1 MRKIS
6 NNIGLDDCSKKLR
19 IAVYCRV
26 SSREQALYGYGI
38 DAQKSK
44 MDAYLSLFD
53 VEVEE
58 VNYYIDEGIS
68 AKNLNRPEVKRLIK
82 DVKEDKVDA
91 IYIYKLDWLSRS
103 VIDIYNMIEMLIDHK
118 CNLVAVMDNIDINSA
133 NGRLFVGILAIIA
146 QWERETIIERTNDGL
161 EEMVRQGK
169 WPYASKPFGY
179 NKNEDLI
186 LSVNEKEKKILYDI
200 VVQMKSGMTIKEIER
215 YLLKEYD
222 ITMSS
227 LQIRKMLKREWYY
240 GLFHYKGKTYTNICP
255 KIYNEEDA
263 EEIQKM
269 ISKRHRA
276 DNYDSRYYFRNKI
289 KCVCGEILDL
299 SSTKKGNKQYFYYVC
314 PKCKMRINQDYIIEQ
329 SLYAISSEVSL
340 KEIKNNTNKALRKY
354 HSINR
359 KIQDI
364 HNKYINNKMDLNVYL
379 TSLYRLEF
387 DKKEQMAKIKTD
399 KLIDFIRWE
408 QMTDLERGSFVNN
421 HIARIIVDVHAK
433 IVVKVEYIHK

>member
-44 MDAYLSLFD
+44 IDAYLSLFD

-91 IYIYKLDWLSRS
+91 IYIYKLDRLSRS

-161 EEMVRQGK
+161 EEMV
-169 WPYASKPFGY
+169 
-179 NKNEDLI
+179 
-186 LSVNEKEKKILYDI
+186 
-200 VVQMKSGMTIKEIER
+200 
-215 YLLKEYD
+215 
-222 ITMSS
+222 
-227 LQIRKMLKREWYY
+227 
-240 GLFHYKGKTYTNICP
+240 
-255 KIYNEEDA
+255 
-263 EEIQKM
+263 
-269 ISKRHRA
+269 
-276 DNYDSRYYFRNKI
+276 
-289 KCVCGEILDL
+289 
-299 SSTKKGNKQYFYYVC
+299 
-314 PKCKMRINQDYIIEQ
+314 
-329 SLYAISSEVSL
+329 
-340 KEIKNNTNKALRKY
+340 
-354 HSINR
+354 
-359 KIQDI
+359 
-364 HNKYINNKMDLNVYL
+364 
-379 TSLYRLEF
+379 
-387 DKKEQMAKIKTD
+387 
-399 KLIDFIRWE
+399 
-408 QMTDLERGSFVNN
+408 
-421 HIARIIVDVHAK
+421 
-433 IVVKVEYIHK
+433 